1 MSTLINKEID
11 QSLNN
16 IEFKPIHSD
25 NTNIMQDEILKASKT
40 GLINSMINSNLAL
53 IPKLIINDYSK
64 GSKVLNELISELNK
78 CEEFFISVA
87 FITSSGITPLLETL
101 KNLNKKGIKGKI
113 LTTDYL
119 NFSEPKALK
128 KLLEFP
134 NIEIKLYSKENFHTK
149 GYIFKY
155 SDHYKLIVG
164 SSNLTQSALTKN
176 KEWNLKI
183 SSLEEGSLAEG
194 VISEFNNLWNE
205 ADELT
210 LEWIDTYEDIYKKQ
224 IEYTRKSTVPSLAQ
238 YKLKPNKMQVAAIQ
252 SLNKL
257 RENGENKGLL
267 ISATGTGKTYLS
279 AFELRNYNPNKAL
292 FIVHREQ
299 IAKQALNSFKNVF
312 GDTRSMGI
320 LSGTSK
326 NLDKD
331 FIFCTVQ
338 TLSKDAVLYDFSKD
352 EFDYIVIDEVHK
364 AGANSYQKII
374 DYFTPKFLL
383 GMTATPERSDD
394 FDIFKMF
401 NHNIA
406 YEIRL
411 KQALEEDLLCPFHYF
426 GVSDIT
432 IDGAPLN
439 EKSDFRYLV
448 AQERVKHIID
458 KINFYGYCG
467 ERVKGLIFC
476 SNKKEAIELSNI
488 FNARGY
494 RTVALTGE
502 NSQSEREE
510 VIERLEQ
517 DELYNC
523 LDYIFTVDIFNE
535 GVDIPTVNQVVML
548 RPTQS
553 SIVFVQQ
560 LGRGLRKSKFK
571 EYVVIIDFVGNYNNN
586 FLIPIALSGDR
597 TFNKD
602 TLRKYVM
609 EGTRLIPGCS
619 TINFDEVSKKKIF
632 ESIDVANFDVA
643 NFNDI
648 KLIKESYNK
657 LKQKIGKIPTLSDF
671 DTYNSIDPL
680 RIFNSKSLGSYHKF
694 LKKYEKEYKIEL
706 NNSQELFIEFIS
718 KKLAS
723 GKRPHELLLI
733 ESAINNETDLVSK
746 LKSKLKETYNFDFTC
761 TTKTNVI
768 NVLTNEFPT
777 GTGKKT
783 YAECIFV
790 EKQDSDYII
799 SKIFKEH
806 LENKYFKNMVLELIK
821 FGIDRYNKDYSNKY
835 MNTCFQLYQ
844 KYTYEDVCRLLEWE
858 KGEVALNIGGYKYDK
873 ITKTYP
879 VFINYDKSENITD
892 TINYEDRFLCESQLI
907 AISKSG
913 RTISSEDIVQAYNA
927 EKDGVEMSLFVR
939 KNKDDKIS
947 KEFYFLGKIK
957 TIDIPHGFTMKNTTK
972 TAVEIKYQ
980 LITPVRE
987 DIYEYI
993 TS

>member
-101 KNLNKKGIKGKI
+101 KDLNKKGIKGKI

-119 NFSEPKALK
+119 NFSEPKALR

-176 KEWNLKI
+176 KEWNLKV
-183 SSLEEGSLAEG
+183 SSLEEGSLTEG
-194 VISEFNNLWNE
+194 VISEFNDLWNE

-326 NLDKD
+326 DLDKD

-338 TLSKDAVLYDFSKD
+338 TLSKDAVLYNFSKD

-364 AGANSYQKII
+364 AGANSYQKIV
-374 DYFTPKFLL
+374 DYFNPKFLL

-401 NHNIA
+401 NYNIA

-426 GVSDIT
+426 GISDIT

-439 EKSDFRYLV
+439 EQSDFRYLV

-458 KINFYGYCG
+458 KINFYGHCG

-510 VIERLEQ
+510 AIERLEQ
-517 DELYNC
+517 DELDNC

-632 ESIDVANFDVA
+632 ESIDVANF
-643 NFNDI
+643 NDI

-657 LKQKIGKIPTLSDF
+657 LKQKSW
-671 DTYNSIDPL
+671 
-680 RIFNSKSLGSYHKF
+680 
-694 LKKYEKEYKIEL
+694 
-706 NNSQELFIEFIS
+706 
-718 KKLAS
+718 
-723 GKRPHELLLI
+723 LLL
-733 ESAINNETDLVSK
+733 
-746 LKSKLKETYNFDFTC
+746 
-761 TTKTNVI
+761 
-768 NVLTNEFPT
+768 
-777 GTGKKT
+777 
-783 YAECIFV
+783 
-790 EKQDSDYII
+790 
-799 SKIFKEH
+799 
-806 LENKYFKNMVLELIK
+806 
-821 FGIDRYNKDYSNKY
+821 
-835 MNTCFQLYQ
+835 
-844 KYTYEDVCRLLEWE
+844 
-858 KGEVALNIGGYKYDK
+858 
-873 ITKTYP
+873 
-879 VFINYDKSENITD
+879 
-892 TINYEDRFLCESQLI
+892 
-907 AISKSG
+907 
-913 RTISSEDIVQAYNA
+913 
-927 EKDGVEMSLFVR
+927 
-939 KNKDDKIS
+939 
-947 KEFYFLGKIK
+947 
-957 TIDIPHGFTMKNTTK
+957 
-972 TAVEIKYQ
+972 
-980 LITPVRE
+980 
-987 DIYEYI
+987 
-993 TS
+993 

>member
-1 MSTLINKEID
+1 MSTLINTEID

-16 IEFKPIHSD
+16 IEFKPIDSH
-25 NTNIMQDEILKASKT
+25 NTNIIEDEILKASKT

-64 GSKVLNELISELNK
+64 GNKVLNELISELNK

-87 FITSSGITPLLETL
+87 FITSSGIIPLLETL
-101 KNLNKKGIKGKI
+101 KNLSKKGVKGKI

-119 NFSEPKALK
+119 NFSEPKALR

-183 SSLEEGSLAEG
+183 SSLEEGSLTEG

-326 NLDKD
+326 DLDKD

-338 TLSKDAVLYDFSKD
+338 TLSKDAVLYNFSKD

-432 IDGAPLN
+432 IDGTPLN
-439 EKSDFRYLV
+439 EQSDFRYLV

-510 VIERLEQ
+510 AIERLEQ

-619 TINFDEVSKKKIF
+619 TINFDEVCKKKIF
-632 ESIDVANFDVA
+632 ESIDVA

-680 RIFNSKSLGSYHKF
+680 RIFNSKSLGSYYKF

-706 NNSQELFIEFIS
+706 NNSQELFIEFLS

-733 ESAINNETDLVSK
+733 ESAINNETDLVNK
-746 LKSKLKETYNFDFTC
+746 LKSKLKESYNFDFTC

-783 YAECIFV
+783 YAECIFI

-879 VFINYDKSENITD
+879 VFINYDKSEDITD

-927 EKDGVEMSLFVR
+927 ENDGVEMSLFVR

>member
-476 SNKKEAIELSNI
+476 NNKKEAIELSNI

-632 ESIDVANFDVA
+632 ESIDVA

-892 TINYEDRFLCESQLI
+892 TINYKDRFLCESQLI

>member
-632 ESIDVANFDVA
+632 ESIDVANF
-643 NFNDI
+643 NDI

>member
-16 IEFKPIHSD
+16 IEFKPIDSH
-25 NTNIMQDEILKASKT
+25 NTNIIEDEILNASKT

-64 GSKVLNELISELNK
+64 GNKVLNELISELNK

-87 FITSSGITPLLETL
+87 FITSSGITPLLEIL
-101 KNLNKKGIKGKI
+101 KNLSKKGVKGKI

-183 SSLEEGSLAEG
+183 SSLEEGSLTEG

-312 GDTRSMGI
+312 GDTRNMGI

-326 NLDKD
+326 DLDKD

-338 TLSKDAVLYDFSKD
+338 TLSKDAVLYNFSKD

-432 IDGAPLN
+432 IDGTPLN
-439 EKSDFRYLV
+439 EQSDFRYLV

-510 VIERLEQ
+510 AIERLEQ

-619 TINFDEVSKKKIF
+619 TINFDEVCKKKIF
-632 ESIDVANFDVA
+632 ESIDVA

-694 LKKYEKEYKIEL
+694 LKKYEREYKIEL

-718 KKLAS
+718 KKLAC

-746 LKSKLKETYNFDFTC
+746 LKLKLKETYNFNFTC
-761 TTKTNVI
+761 TTETNVI

-790 EKQDSDYII
+790 EKQGSDYII

-873 ITKTYP
+873 TTKTYP
-879 VFINYDKSENITD
+879 VFINYDKSEDVTD

-957 TIDIPHGFTMKNTTK
+957 TIDIPHEFTMKNTTK

>member
-1 MSTLINKEID
+1 MSTLINTEID

-16 IEFKPIHSD
+16 IEFKPIDSH
-25 NTNIMQDEILKASKT
+25 NTNIIEDEILKASKT

-64 GSKVLNELISELNK
+64 GNKVLNELISELNK

-87 FITSSGITPLLETL
+87 FITSSGIIPLLETL
-101 KNLNKKGIKGKI
+101 KNLSKKGVKGKI

-119 NFSEPKALK
+119 NFSEPKALR

-183 SSLEEGSLAEG
+183 SSLEEGSLTEG

-205 ADELT
+205 TDELT

-326 NLDKD
+326 DLDKD

-338 TLSKDAVLYDFSKD
+338 TLSKDAVLYNFSKD

-432 IDGAPLN
+432 IDGTPLN
-439 EKSDFRYLV
+439 EQSDFRYLV

-510 VIERLEQ
+510 AIERLEQ

-619 TINFDEVSKKKIF
+619 TINFDEVCKKKIF
-632 ESIDVANFDVA
+632 ESIDVA

-680 RIFNSKSLGSYHKF
+680 RIFNSKSLGSYYKF

-706 NNSQELFIEFIS
+706 NNSQELFIEFLS

-733 ESAINNETDLVSK
+733 ESAINNETDLVNK
-746 LKSKLKETYNFDFTC
+746 LKSKLKESYNFDFTC

-777 GTGKKT
+777 ETGKKT
-783 YAECIFV
+783 YAECIFI

-879 VFINYDKSENITD
+879 VFINYDKSEDITD

-927 EKDGVEMSLFVR
+927 ENDGVEMSLFVR

>member
-16 IEFKPIHSD
+16 IEFKPIDSH
-25 NTNIMQDEILKASKT
+25 NTNIIEDEILNASKT

-53 IPKLIINDYSK
+53 IPKLIVNDYSK
-64 GSKVLNELISELNK
+64 GNKVLNELISELNK
-78 CEEFFISVA
+78 CKEFFISVA
-87 FITSSGITPLLETL
+87 FITSSGIIPLLETL

-183 SSLEEGSLAEG
+183 SSLEEGSLTEG
-194 VISEFNNLWNE
+194 VISEFNDLWNE

-224 IEYTRKSTVPSLAQ
+224 IEYTRKSTVSSLAQ

-279 AFELRNYNPNKAL
+279 AFELRNYNPQKAL

-326 NLDKD
+326 DLDKD
-331 FIFCTVQ
+331 FIFCTIQ
-338 TLSKDAVLYDFSKD
+338 TLSKDAVLYNFSKD

-374 DYFTPKFLL
+374 DYFIPKFLL

-432 IDGAPLN
+432 IDGTPLN
-439 EKSDFRYLV
+439 EQSDFRYLV

-510 VIERLEQ
+510 AIERLEQ
-517 DELYNC
+517 DELHNC

-632 ESIDVANFDVA
+632 ESIDVANF
-643 NFNDI
+643 NDI
-648 KLIKESYNK
+648 KIIKESYNK

-680 RIFNSKSLGSYHKF
+680 RIFNSKSIGSYYKF

-706 NNSQELFIEFIS
+706 NNSQELFIEFLS

-761 TTKTNVI
+761 TTETNVI

-790 EKQDSDYII
+790 EKQDSYYII

-821 FGIDRYNKDYSNKY
+821 FGMDRYNKDYSNKY

-873 ITKTYP
+873 TTKTYP
-879 VFINYDKSENITD
+879 VFINYDKSEDITD

-957 TIDIPHGFTMKNTTK
+957 TIDTPHEFTMKNTTK

>member
-1 MSTLINKEID
+1 MFTLINKEID

-16 IEFKPIHSD
+16 IEFKPIHSH
-25 NTNIMQDEILKASKT
+25 NTNIIEDEILNASKT

-53 IPKLIINDYSK
+53 IPKLIVNDYSK
-64 GSKVLNELISELNK
+64 GKKVLNELISELNK

-87 FITSSGITPLLETL
+87 FITSSGIIPLLETL

-128 KLLEFP
+128 RLLEFP

-176 KEWNLKI
+176 KEWNLKV
-183 SSLEEGSLAEG
+183 SSLEEGSLTEG
-194 VISEFNNLWNE
+194 VISEFNDLWNE

-279 AFELRNYNPNKAL
+279 AFELRNYDPQKAL

-299 IAKQALNSFKNVF
+299 IAKQALSSFKNVF

-326 NLDKD
+326 DLDKD

-338 TLSKDAVLYDFSKD
+338 TLSKDAVLYNFSKD

-426 GVSDIT
+426 GISDIT
-432 IDGAPLN
+432 IEGAPLN
-439 EKSDFRYLV
+439 EQSDFRYLV

-458 KINFYGYCG
+458 KINFYGHCG

-502 NSQSEREE
+502 NSQSEREKA
-510 VIERLEQ
+510 IERLEQ

-619 TINFDEVSKKKIF
+619 TVNFDEVSKKKIF
-632 ESIDVANFDVA
+632 ESIDVA

-680 RIFNSKSLGSYHKF
+680 RIFNSKSLGSYYKF

-733 ESAINNETDLVSK
+733 ESAINNETDLVNK
-746 LKSKLKETYNFDFTC
+746 LKSKLKESYNFDFTC

-821 FGIDRYNKDYSNKY
+821 FGIDRYKKDYSNKY

-873 ITKTYP
+873 TTKTYP
-879 VFINYDKSENITD
+879 VFINYDKSQDITD

-913 RTISSEDIVQAYNA
+913 RIISSEDIVQAYNA
-927 EKDGVEMSLFVR
+927 ENDGVEMNLFVR

-957 TIDIPHGFTMKNTTK
+957 TIDIPHEFTMKNTTK

>member
-194 VISEFNNLWNE
+194 IISEFNNLWNE

-523 LDYIFTVDIFNE
+523 LDYMFTVDIFNE

-632 ESIDVANFDVA
+632 ESIDVA

-892 TINYEDRFLCESQLI
+892 TINYKDRFLCESQLI

>member
-11 QSLNN
+11 QSLSN
-16 IEFKPIHSD
+16 IEFKPIHSH
-25 NTNIMQDEILKASKT
+25 NTNIIEDEILKASKT

-53 IPKLIINDYSK
+53 IPKLIVNDYSK
-64 GSKVLNELISELNK
+64 GNKVLNELISELNK

-87 FITSSGITPLLETL
+87 FITSSGIIPLLETL
-101 KNLNKKGIKGKI
+101 KNLNRKGIKGKI

-176 KEWNLKI
+176 KEWNLKV
-183 SSLEEGSLAEG
+183 SSLEEGSLTEG
-194 VISEFNNLWNE
+194 VISEFNDLWNE

-210 LEWIDTYEDIYKKQ
+210 LEWIYTYEDIYKKQ

-279 AFELRNYNPNKAL
+279 AFELRNCNPNKAL

-326 NLDKD
+326 DLDKD

-338 TLSKDAVLYDFSKD
+338 TLSKDAVLYNFSKD

-383 GMTATPERSDD
+383 GMTATPERSDA

-432 IDGAPLN
+432 IDGTPLN
-439 EKSDFRYLV
+439 EQPDFIYLV

-510 VIERLEQ
+510 AIERLEQ

-619 TINFDEVSKKKIF
+619 TVNFDEVSKKKIF
-632 ESIDVANFDVA
+632 ESIDVA

-733 ESAINNETDLVSK
+733 ESAINNETDLVNK
-746 LKSKLKETYNFDFTC
+746 LKSKLKESYNFDFTC
-761 TTKTNVI
+761 TTKINVI

-858 KGEVALNIGGYKYDK
+858 KGEVALNIGGYKYDQ

-957 TIDIPHGFTMKNTTK
+957 TIDIPHEFTMKNTTK